1 MKIVTMAVG
10 MGLLTGLA
18 TVTLTIMQQDTPV
31 LQQDGEVVALVRELA
46 TGQRQILNQQEVL
59 LGNLTKLVEE
69 QHALL
74 ESELAKTQAVN
85 RDNARARSF
94 FEKNLGIDSGGR

>member
-1 MKIVTMAVG
+1 MKIVTMAIG

-18 TVTLTIMQQDTPV
+18 TVTLTVMQQDTPV
-31 LQQDGEVVALVRELA
+31 LQQDGEVVSLVRELA
-46 TGQRQILNQQEVL
+46 TGQRLILNQQEVL
-59 LGNLTKLVEE
+59 LGNITKLVED

-74 ESELAKTQAVN
+74 DGELTKTQAVN

-94 FEKNLGIDSGGR
+94 FEKNLGIDGGGR

>member
-18 TVTLTIMQQDTPV
+18 TVTLTVIQQDRPV
-31 LQQDGEVVALVRELA
+31 LQQDGEVVALIRELG
-46 TGQRQILNQQEVL
+46 TSQRLILNQQEVL

-69 QHALL
+69 QRALL
-74 ESELAKTQAVN
+74 DGESAKTQAVN